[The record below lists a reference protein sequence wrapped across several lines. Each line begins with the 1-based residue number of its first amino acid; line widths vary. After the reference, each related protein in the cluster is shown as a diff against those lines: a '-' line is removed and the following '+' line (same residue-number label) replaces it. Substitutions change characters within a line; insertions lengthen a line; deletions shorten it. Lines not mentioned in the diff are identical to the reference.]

1 MHSLLLAANEG
12 KTLLPYAD
20 FKCESDCEK
29 LHDAMKGFGTDE
41 KTIIEILGH
50 RSKGQTQEII
60 SMYQQMFGKDLIEE
74 LKGEL
79 SGSFKTV
86 IVGLCQPQSDFD
98 AQQLRKAMKGL
109 GTDEQCLIDILC
121 TRTNAEIHDIIQAYK
136 RLHKR
141 DLKDDVASESSG
153 DFRRLLISVLNANR
167 SEETEVDIAQVR
179 QDAKD
184 LYEAGEA
191 SLGTDESVYNRVLC
205 LRSYDQL
212 MAVFG
217 EYQSITGRD
226 IEESI
231 ESELSGDL
239 KRGMM
244 AVATSVRS
252 VAGYFADALYE
263 SMSGLGTSDDRLIR
277 ICVSRCEIDMVQIKK
292 EFKRK
297 YGQPLADMIVGDIS
311 GDYKKIILAII
322 GEEGYN

>member
-1 MHSLLLAANEG
+1 M
-12 KTLLPYAD
+12 
-20 FKCESDCEK
+20 
-29 LHDAMKGFGTDE
+29 
-41 KTIIEILGH
+41 
-50 RSKGQTQEII
+50 
-60 SMYQQMFGKDLIEE
+60 
-74 LKGEL
+74 L
-79 SGSFKTV
+79 SV
-86 IVGLCQPQSDFD
+86 
-98 AQQLRKAMKGL
+98 
-109 GTDEQCLIDILC
+109 
-121 TRTNAEIHDIIQAYK
+121 
-136 RLHKR
+136 HKR

-244 AVATSVRS
+244 AVGMFFILVCFSFFYFSIFLAATSVRS

-297 YGQPLADMIVGDIS
+297 YGQPLADMIVVSHLNFNFLG
-311 GDYKKIILAII
+311 
-322 GEEGYN
+322 